1 MIASDNINLSV
12 IIPVYNSE
20 RFLEACVDSLL
31 ASDGI
36 SVVEIIIVDDGSSDG
51 SVIIADRYSALND
64 NIKVIRRTNGGAS
77 CARNTGLEQA
87 SGKYVFFMDS
97 DDSVKPGLFSQ
108 VIKITDT
115 CDSDVILWDADAEDE
130 SGSQVSKKIRDY
142 FTHGALDKDEIL
154 SGQEALYKQL
164 KATSDFPTVIWLGAY
179 RRSFLLDNDLLFK
192 NGIHHEDDLW
202 IPQVMLEA
210 QSVQYIPEK
219 LYIYR
224 MHGDSLSRPSEDNVS
239 LYIESLLEIFPYL
252 YGLSDNKLA
261 GSPCKKKVDAWITRK
276 YLYWIF
282 YYDFVKHGY
291 KDRIDK
297 RILLQRSGRFKD
309 LIRVIILYVRG

>member
-12 IIPVYNSE
+12 IIPVHNSE
-20 RFLEACVDSLL
+20 QYLEACIDSLL
-31 ASDGI
+31 ASEGI
-36 SVVEIIIVDDGSSDG
+36 SGVEIIIVDDGSSDG
-51 SVIIADRYSALND
+51 SVNIADRYALLNN
-64 NIKVIRRTNGGAS
+64 NIKVTRQSNGGAS

-87 SGKYVFFMDS
+87 LGRYVFFLDS

-115 CDSDVILWDADAEDE
+115 CDSDVILWDGDVEDE
-130 SGSQVSKKIRDY
+130 SGYHISKRVRDY
-142 FTHGALDKDEIL
+142 FTHSALDKDEIL
-154 SGQEALYKQL
+154 SGKDALYKQL
-164 KATSDFPTVIWLGAY
+164 KATADFPTVIWLGAY
-179 RRSFLLDNDLLFK
+179 RRSFLFDCDLLFK

-210 QSVQYIPEK
+210 KSVLYIHEK
-219 LYIYR
+219 LYLYR
-224 MHGDSLSRPSEDNVS
+224 MHSDSLSRPSEDKVS
-239 LYIESLLEIFPYL
+239 EYIESLLEIFPYL

-261 GSPCKKKVDAWITRK
+261 GSSCKKKVDAWITRK

-309 LIRVIILYVRG
+309 LIRVIILYVLG